1 MTYQA
6 SWRHERILRRPKRE
20 DRRSAQA
27 TDGQKSQAARTFS
40 VLRRALEQ
48 AVRWKLIPRNPAAFV
63 DPPKVRK
70 EEIKPLDAE
79 QTRTLLRVAGETGD
93 RYEALYVLSLAA
105 GFRMGE
111 ALGLKWSDQEDTP
124 NDENGVL

>member
-1 MTYQA
+1 M
-6 SWRHERILRRPKRE
+6 
-20 DRRSAQA
+20 
-27 TDGQKSQAARTFS
+27 
-40 VLRRALEQ
+40 EQ
-48 AVRWKLIPRNPAAFV
+48 AVRWKLIPRNPAALV

-79 QTRTLLRVAGETGD
+79 QARTLLRVAGETGD

-105 GFRMGE
+105 GLRMGE

-124 NDENGVL
+124 NDEKGVL

>member
-1 MTYQA
+1 
-6 SWRHERILRRPKRE
+6 
-20 DRRSAQA
+20 
-27 TDGQKSQAARTFS
+27 

-48 AVRWKLIPRNPAAFV
+48 AVRWKLIPRNAAAFV

-105 GFRMGE
+105 GLRMGE

-124 NDENGVL
+124 NDEKGVL

>member
-1 MTYQA
+1 MGRNPT
-6 SWRHERILRRPKRE
+6 RERLAIFAEINKRE

-27 TDGQKSQAARTFS
+27 SNGEEPTARTFS

-48 AVRWKLIPRNPAAFV
+48 AVRWKLIPRNPAALV

-70 EEIKPLDAE
+70 EEMKPLDAE

-105 GFRMGE
+105 GLRMGE

-124 NDENGVL
+124 NDEKGVL